1 MTGLDKIVEQI
12 LEEAEN
18 ESKTILEDANKKAEQ
33 IIADAKKEA
42 EKIKANSDE
51 KISMEK
57 LSGENRAKS
66 SADLK
71 KRQTVLKAKQEII
84 NDIIS
89 KAHESLINME
99 DEKYFEMME
108 KIVDKSV
115 LPKDGQIVF
124 SERDSKRLPKDFEKK
139 VSDIAKKHG
148 GSLALSDKNADI
160 DGGFILVYG
169 GIEEN
174 CSISAMFNAN
184 KENMADKVNSLL
196 FT

>member
-148 GSLALSDKNADI
+148 GSLTLSDKNADI

>member
-18 ESKTILEDANKKAEQ
+18 ESKTILEDANKKAEL

-148 GSLALSDKNADI
+148 GSLVLSDKNADI

-174 CSISAMFNAN
+174 CSISAMFSAN

>member
-12 LEEAEN
+12 LEEADA

-33 IIADAKKEA
+33 IIADAKTSA

-57 LSGENRAKS
+57 ASGKSRAKS
-66 SADLK
+66 SSDLK

-89 KAHESLINME
+89 KAYDGLINME
-99 DEKYFEMME
+99 DTKYFEIME
-108 KIVDKSV
+108 KLVDKSV
-115 LPKDGQIVF
+115 LPKEGEISF
-124 SERDSKRLPKDFEKK
+124 SEKDAKRLPKDFEKK

-148 GSLALSDKNADI
+148 GNLVLSKKNANI
-160 DGGFILVYG
+160 DGGFILIYG

-174 CSISAMFNAN
+174 CSITAMFNAN

>member
-12 LEEAEN
+12 LNEADAESKKILEEAN
-18 ESKTILEDANKKAEQ
+18 RNAEQ
-33 IIADAKKEA
+33 IIADANRQA
-42 EKIKANSDE
+42 EKIKASSDE

-57 LSGENRAKS
+57 TSGKNRAKS

-89 KAHESLINME
+89 KAYDSLINME
-99 DEKYFEMME
+99 DGKYFDMME

-115 LPKDGQIVF
+115 LPKSGEIVF
-124 SERDSKRLPKDFEKK
+124 SEKDAKRLPKDFEKK

-148 GSLALSDKNADI
+148 GSLVLSEKNADI

>member
-71 KRQTVLKAKQEII
+71 KRQTVLKSKQEII

-174 CSISAMFNAN
+174 CSISAMFSAN

>member
-18 ESKTILEDANKKAEQ
+18 ESKTILEDANKKAEL

-174 CSISAMFNAN
+174 CSISAMFSAN

>member
-12 LEEAEN
+12 LDEADA
-18 ESKTILEDANKKAEQ
+18 ESKTILEEANKNAEQ
-33 IIADAKKEA
+33 LIADAKREA
-42 EKIKANSDE
+42 EKLKASSDE

-57 LSGENRAKS
+57 TSGEGRAKS

-89 KAHESLINME
+89 KAYDSLINME
-99 DEKYFEMME
+99 DKKYFEMME

-115 LPKDGQIVF
+115 LPKDGKIAF
-124 SERDSKRLPKDFEKK
+124 SEKDAKRLPKDFEKK
-139 VSDIAKKHG
+139 VSDIAAKHG
-148 GSLALSDKNADI
+148 GSLTLSKENADI
-160 DGGFILVYG
+160 DGGFILIYG

-174 CSISAMFNAN
+174 CSISAMFNTN
-184 KENMADKVNSLL
+184 KESMADKVNSLL